1 MTRGMREGG
10 RVRLRRAGWLGIAVA
25 VACLSAR
32 APLLGKDPAPV
43 DSTRLDGISAYVE
56 SYYGRAQ
63 SLMVDETVAIQPLG
77 TDLLPD
83 GLARRLSYEL
93 RVEWNP
99 DGDEPRAT
107 FVRQLMK
114 IGTRAAKPDSEP
126 ECLDPK
132 GISPEPLAFLLPG
145 RRGKF
150 VFNEA
155 GVARLGGRAVT
166 MVDYRPL
173 RDEASSIT
181 AKDGKKDCIEIDMP
195 GRTAGR
201 VWIDPETS
209 AVLRIDE
216 WLVGM
221 TDVRVPRDL
230 IAKGRWN
237 PYVSVERADST
248 IRYQPV
254 KFADPEETLLLP
266 NLVDTV
272 TVIRANGVQ
281 RLRITQSYRNYR
293 RFVTGGRLVE
303 NGAGLS
309 GPAETESPR

>member
-1 MTRGMREGG
+1 M
-10 RVRLRRAGWLGIAVA
+10 RLRRAGWVGLAVA
-25 VACLSAR
+25 VACVTAR
-32 APLLGKDPAPV
+32 VPVLGKDPAPF
-43 DSTRLDGISAYVE
+43 DTTRLDGISAYVE

-77 TDLLPD
+77 LDLLPD

-99 DGDEPRAT
+99 EGDEPRAS

-114 IGTRAAKPDSEP
+114 IGTRAAKPGSEP

-150 VFNEA
+150 AFSEA

-173 RDEASSIT
+173 REEPSSIT

-201 VWIDPETS
+201 VWVDPQTF

-230 IAKGRWN
+230 ITTGRWN
-237 PYVSVERADST
+237 SHVSVDRADST

-254 KFADPEETLLLP
+254 RFTDPEETLLLP

-272 TVIRANGVQ
+272 SVIRANGIQ
-281 RLRITQSYRNYR
+281 RLRVSQSYRNYR

-303 NGAGLS
+303 NEPQGL
-309 GPAETESPR
+309 GR

>member
-1 MTRGMREGG
+1 MREGG
-10 RVRLRRAGWLGIAVA
+10 RVRLRRAGWLGLAVA
-25 VACLSAR
+25 VACVTPR
-32 APLLGKDPAPV
+32 VPVLGKDPAPF
-43 DSTRLDGISAYVE
+43 DTTRLDGISAYVE

-77 TDLLPD
+77 IDLLPD

-99 DGDEPRAT
+99 EGDEPRASV
-107 FVRQLMK
+107 VRQLTK
-114 IGTRAAKPDSEP
+114 IGTRAAKPGSEP

-145 RRGKF
+145 RRAKF
-150 VFNEA
+150 AFSEA

-173 RDEASSIT
+173 REEPSSIT

-195 GRTAGR
+195 GRTVGR
-201 VWIDPETS
+201 VWVDPQTF

-216 WLVGM
+216 WLLGM

-230 IAKGRWN
+230 VRTGRWTSH
-237 PYVSVERADST
+237 VSVERADST

-254 KFADPEETLLLP
+254 RFTDPQETLLLP

-272 TVIRANGVQ
+272 TVIRANGIQ
-281 RLRITQSYRNYR
+281 RLRISQSYRNYR
-293 RFVTGGRLVE
+293 RFVTDGRLLE
-303 NGAGLS
+303 N
-309 GPAETESPR
+309 